1 MVVDIWEFTPQIMLI
16 CLGGLSGIPTDCL
29 EAASIDGANRWQS
42 LTKITLPLLSP
53 TILVAMMLR
62 LIDLLKTYDQIYSTT
77 QGGPGTSTTTIN
89 ILAYRQAFENFKFGD
104 ASATI
109 VIFFAVLVLVT
120 VVFNIFKK
128 KATVDY

>member
-1 MVVDIWEFTPQIMLI
+1 
-16 CLGGLSGIPTDCL
+16 
-29 EAASIDGANRWQS
+29 
-42 LTKITLPLLSP
+42 
-53 TILVAMMLR
+53 MMLR

-109 VIFFAVLVLVT
+109 VVFFAVLVLVT